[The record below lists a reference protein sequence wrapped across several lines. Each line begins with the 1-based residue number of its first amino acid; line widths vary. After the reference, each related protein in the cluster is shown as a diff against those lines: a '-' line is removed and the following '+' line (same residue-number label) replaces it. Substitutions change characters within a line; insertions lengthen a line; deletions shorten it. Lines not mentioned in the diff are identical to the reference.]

1 MNSTIIIPLD
11 FEFDEAINNGSDLLV
26 IVRPVIGSSN
36 TLESVNQVLD
46 DIEL

>member
-11 FEFDEAINNGSDLLV
+11 LELVEAKNNGSDLLV
-26 IVRPVIGSSN
+26 IGRSIIGSSN
-36 TLESVNQVLD
+36 PLESLNQVLD